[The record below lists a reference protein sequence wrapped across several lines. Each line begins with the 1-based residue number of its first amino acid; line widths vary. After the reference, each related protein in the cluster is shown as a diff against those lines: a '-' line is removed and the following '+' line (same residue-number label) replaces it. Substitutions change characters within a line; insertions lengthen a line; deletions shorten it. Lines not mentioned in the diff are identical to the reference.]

1 MNKIISLYTALFL
14 SNLLIAQHDLNGI
27 WKGYIL
33 KDGLSIDK
41 AQPIYLD
48 LQISGTTVNGNHRQ
62 EILET
67 THFAIKKIRG
77 QFKND
82 VISFSEISIEQTSK
96 DSKNKWCTGNF
107 ELKYND
113 TTGYLSG
120 KYTGVSCK
128 GDNGTVVLYRSQDP
142 FNTEQLE
149 AVSHHWVRELTKN
162 VKNGIA
168 APEIREKEMK
178 AFKFKPVY
186 FEYDKDDLKPEY
198 HAFLRDMIRIVKS
211 HSDLRIKIT
220 GHTDA
225 DGSDEYN
232 EDLSRRRAETLVR
245 FFTQNGLDSDRI
257 VIDFKGEK
265 EPVDSNKTEEG
276 KQRNRR
282 VDFSFI

>member
-1 MNKIISLYTALFL
+1 MNGT
-14 SNLLIAQHDLNGI
+14 

-41 AQPIYLD
+41 AQPVYLS
-48 LQISGTTVNGNHRQ
+48 LKIEKSVVNGFHRQ
-62 EILET
+62 EIYES

-77 QFKND
+77 QFKGNK
-82 VISFSEISIEQTSK
+82 VSFSEISIDKTSSN
-96 DSKNKWCTGNF
+96 SKHKWCTGNF
-107 ELKYND
+107 ELTYND

-120 KYTGVSCK
+120 SYIGVSCK
-128 GDNGTVVLYRSQDP
+128 GDNGTVVLIKSNDP
-142 FNTEQLE
+142 FNQEELE
-149 AVSHHWVRELTKN
+149 AVSHHWMKVMAKE
-162 VKNGIA
+162 VKEGLN
-168 APEIREKEMK
+168 APEIRDKEMR
-178 AFKFKPVY
+178 AFVFKPVY
-186 FEYDKDDLKPEY
+186 FDYDKDDLKTEY
-198 HAFLRDMIRIVKS
+198 YSFLLDMIRVIKS

-220 GHTDA
+220 GHTDS

-232 EDLSRRRAETLVR
+232 EDLSRRRAESLVN
-245 FFTQNGLDSDRI
+245 FFVRNGLQRDRI